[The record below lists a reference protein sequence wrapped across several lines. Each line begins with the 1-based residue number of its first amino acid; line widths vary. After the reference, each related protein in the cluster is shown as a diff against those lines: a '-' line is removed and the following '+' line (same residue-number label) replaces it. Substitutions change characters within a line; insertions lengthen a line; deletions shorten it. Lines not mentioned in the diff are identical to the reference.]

1 MRLGAFD
8 IDRSKLAFLD
18 SGGMGRGAEVGV
30 SGGSSGD
37 LLRLIVAG
45 KAKTRAELALITGLA
60 RSTVSQRVDALV
72 QRGWLVEAGEGPST
86 GGRRP
91 TVLEFNRDGGIV
103 LVADVGATHSRLAL
117 ADLAGTPLAET
128 RGDMDVASGPHE
140 VLDWVYGRFQALLGE
155 VGRAESDVRGIGMG
169 VPTPV
174 EFATGRPVHPPI
186 MPGWDNFGIPGWFRE
201 RLDVPVLVD
210 NDVNILAMGEYWTNW
225 REQESLLFIK
235 VGTGIGC
242 GIIAGRRIHRG
253 AQGAAGD
260 IGHVRVAGYEEIFC
274 ECGNPGCLESVAS
287 GRALARQLTALGVE
301 AKDGRDVVGLVQS
314 GNRDALRL
322 VRDAGRIIG
331 RVLSAAVNLLNPSII
346 VIGGDVAEAD
356 RHLLAGIREA
366 VYGRSTPL
374 ATRALRIEKSVLG
387 DRAGVIG
394 AAIMISERLISPE
407 VVDEALAADAG
418 PGGR

>member
-1 MRLGAFD
+1 MPSKSEARSVLGSA
-8 IDRSKLAFLD
+8 
-18 SGGMGRGAEVGV
+18 GE
-30 SGGSSGD
+30 

-45 KAKTRAELALITGLA
+45 EAKTRSELALVTGLA

-72 QRGWLVEAGEGPST
+72 QQGWLVEGGEAPST

-91 TVLEFNRDGGIV
+91 TVLAFNRGAGIL
-103 LVADVGATHSRLAL
+103 LVADVGATHSRMAV

-128 RGDMDVASGPHE
+128 SGDMDVAAGPPE
-140 VLDWVYGRFQALLGE
+140 VLEWVHRRFQDLLAE
-155 VGRAESDVRGIGMG
+155 VGRSELDVRGVGVG

-174 EFATGRPVHPPI
+174 EFVTGRPIHPPI
-186 MPGWDNFGIPGWFRE
+186 MPGWDNFAIPAWFQE

-210 NDVNILAMGEYWTNW
+210 NDVNIMAVGEHWSHW
-225 REQESLLFIK
+225 REQENVLFIK

-242 GIIAGRRIHRG
+242 GIIAGGRIHRG

-260 IGHVRVAGYEEIFC
+260 IGHVRVAGYEEILC
-274 ECGNPGCLESVAS
+274 ECGNPGCLESIAS
-287 GRALARQLTALGVE
+287 GRALARQLTAMGIG
-301 AKDGRDVVGLVQS
+301 AKHGRDVVRLVKS

-322 VRDAGRIIG
+322 VRDAGRLIG
-331 RVLSAAVNLLNPSII
+331 RVLSAAVNLLNPATI

-356 RHLLAGIREA
+356 QHLLAGIREA
-366 VYGRSTPL
+366 VYERSTPL
-374 ATRALRIEKSVLG
+374 ATRALKIEKSVLG
-387 DRAGVIG
+387 DRAGIAG

-407 VVDEALAADAG
+407 AVDEALASDAG

>member
-1 MRLGAFD
+1 ME
-8 IDRSKLAFLD
+8 
-18 SGGMGRGAEVGV
+18 GRPEAGI
-30 SGGSSGD
+30 SIGSSGD

-45 KAKTRAELALITGLA
+45 KATTRAELALVTGLA

-72 QRGWLVEAGEGPST
+72 RRGWLVEAGEAPST

-91 TVLEFNRDGGIV
+91 TVLAFNRDGGIV
-103 LVADVGATHSRLAL
+103 LVADVGATHSRIAV
-117 ADLAGTPLAET
+117 ADLAGTPLAEA
-128 RGDMDVASGPHE
+128 RGDMDVASGPHKALE
-140 VLDWVYGRFQALLGE
+140 WVHGRFLGLLAE

-186 MPGWDNFGIPGWFRE
+186 MPGWDDFGIPEWFRE
-201 RLDVPVLVD
+201 RLDAPVLVD
-210 NDVNILAMGEYWTNW
+210 NDVNIMAVGEHWSNW
-225 REQESLLFIK
+225 SDQESLLFIK

-260 IGHVRVAGYEEIFC
+260 IGHIRVAGYEEILC
-274 ECGNPGCLESVAS
+274 ECGNHGCLESVAS
-287 GRALARQLTALGVE
+287 GRALARQLTAHGIE
-301 AKDGRDVVGLVQS
+301 AKDGRDVVGLVKS
-314 GNRDALRL
+314 GNREALRL

-356 RHLLAGIREA
+356 QHLLAGIREA

-374 ATRALRIEKSVLG
+374 ATRALKIEKSVLG
-387 DRAGVIG
+387 DRAGIVG
-394 AAIMISERLISPE
+394 AAIMTGERLISPE

-418 PGGR
+418 PGRR

>member
-1 MRLGAFD
+1 MPS
-8 IDRSKLAFLD
+8 RSDA
-18 SGGMGRGAEVGV
+18 RV
-30 SGGSSGD
+30 SVASPGD

-45 KAKTRAELALITGLA
+45 QAKTRAELALITGLA

-72 QRGWLVEAGEGPST
+72 EQGWLVEAGEAPST

-91 TVLEFNRDGGIV
+91 TVLAFNRGAGAV
-103 LVADVGATHSRLAL
+103 LVADVGATHSRIAI
-117 ADLAGTPLAET
+117 ADLAGTPLAEAS
-128 RGDMDVASGPHE
+128 GDLDVAAGPHA
-140 VLDWVYGRFQALLGE
+140 VLEWIHERFRDLLAE
-155 VGRAESDVRGIGMG
+155 VGREESDVRGIGIG

-186 MPGWDNFGIPGWFRE
+186 MPGWDDFDIPGWFRE

-210 NDVNILAMGEYWTNW
+210 NDVNIMAVGEHWSHW
-225 REQESLLFIK
+225 RDEENLLFVK

-242 GIIAGRRIHRG
+242 GVIAGRRIHRG

-260 IGHVRVAGYEEIFC
+260 VGHVRVVGYEEILC
-274 ECGNPGCLESVAS
+274 ECGNPGCLESIAS
-287 GRALARQLTALGVE
+287 GRALARQLAALGIG
-301 AKDGRDVVGLVQS
+301 AKNGRDVVRLVKA

-322 VRDAGRIIG
+322 VRDAGRLIG
-331 RVLSAAVNLLNPSII
+331 RVLSAAVNLLNPAII
-346 VIGGDVAEAD
+346 VIGGDVAGAD
-356 RHLLAGIREA
+356 QHLLAGIREA

-387 DRAGVIG
+387 DRAGIIG

-418 PGGR
+418 SGGR

>member
-1 MRLGAFD
+1 MP
-8 IDRSKLAFLD
+8 
-18 SGGMGRGAEVGV
+18 SGSETRV
-30 SGGSSGD
+30 SVSSPGD

-45 KAKTRAELALITGLA
+45 QAKTRAELAMITGLA

-72 QRGWLVEAGEGPST
+72 EQGWLVEAGEAPST

-91 TVLEFNRDGGIV
+91 TVLAFNRSAGIV
-103 LVADVGATHSRLAL
+103 LVADVGATHSRIAI

-128 RGDMDVASGPHE
+128 SDDMDVAAGPHT
-140 VLDWVYGRFQALLGE
+140 VLEWIYERFRGLLAE
-155 VGRAESDVRGIGMG
+155 VGRGESDVRGIGMG

-186 MPGWDNFGIPGWFRE
+186 MPGWDNFEIPGWFRE

-210 NDVNILAMGEYWTNW
+210 NDVNIMAVGEHWSHW
-225 REQESLLFIK
+225 RDQENLLFVK

-242 GIIAGRRIHRG
+242 GVIAGRRIHRG

-260 IGHVRVAGYEEIFC
+260 VGHVRVVGYEEILC
-274 ECGNPGCLESVAS
+274 ECGNPGCLESIAS
-287 GRALARQLTALGVE
+287 GRALARQLAALGIG
-301 AKDGRDVVGLVQS
+301 AKNGRDVVRLVKA

-322 VRDAGRIIG
+322 VRDAGRLIG
-331 RVLSAAVNLLNPSII
+331 RVLSAAVNLLNPAII

-356 RHLLAGIREA
+356 QHLLAGIREA
-366 VYGRSTPL
+366 VYERSTPL
-374 ATRALRIEKSVLG
+374 ATRALKIEKSVLG
-387 DRAGVIG
+387 DRAGIVG

-418 PGGR
+418 SGGR

>member
-1 MRLGAFD
+1 MARPPEA
-8 IDRSKLAFLD
+8 
-18 SGGMGRGAEVGV
+18 GV
-30 SGGSSGD
+30 SIGSSGD

-72 QRGWLVEAGEGPST
+72 QRGWLVEAGEAPST

-91 TVLEFNRDGGIV
+91 TVLAFNRDGGII
-103 LVADVGATHSRLAL
+103 LVADVGATHSRIAV
-117 ADLAGTPLAET
+117 ADLAGTPLAES
-128 RGDMDVASGPHE
+128 RGDMNVASGPHK
-140 VLDWVYGRFQALLGE
+140 VLEWVYDRFQALLAE
-155 VGRAESDVRGIGMG
+155 VGRADSDVRGIGMG

-186 MPGWDNFGIPGWFRE
+186 MPGWDNFGIPEWFSE

-210 NDVNILAMGEYWTNW
+210 NDVNIMAVGEHWSNW
-225 REQESLLFIK
+225 ADQESLLFIK
-235 VGTGIGC
+235 IGTGIGC
-242 GIIAGRRIHRG
+242 GLIAGWRIHRG

-260 IGHVRVAGYEEIFC
+260 IGHVRVAGYEEILC
-274 ECGNPGCLESVAS
+274 ECGNHGCLESVAS
-287 GRALARQLTALGVE
+287 GRALARQLTALGTE
-301 AKDGRDVVGLVQS
+301 ARDGRDVVSLVKS

-331 RVLSAAVNLLNPSII
+331 RVLAAAVNLLNPAII

-356 RHLLAGIREA
+356 QHLLAGIREA

-374 ATRALRIEKSVLG
+374 ATRALKIEKSVLG
-387 DRAGVIG
+387 DRAGMVG
-394 AAIMISERLISPE
+394 GAIMISERLISPE
-407 VVDEALAADAG
+407 VVDGALAFDAG
-418 PGGR
+418 REGGEGRR

>member
-1 MRLGAFD
+1 M
-8 IDRSKLAFLD
+8 
-18 SGGMGRGAEVGV
+18 GGRPEAGISFA
-30 SGGSSGD
+30 SSGD
-37 LLRLIVAG
+37 LLRLIVAR

-72 QRGWLVEAGEGPST
+72 QRGWLVEAGEAPST

-91 TVLEFNRDGGIV
+91 TVLAFNRDGGMV
-103 LVADVGATHSRLAL
+103 LVADVGATHSRIAV

-128 RGDMDVASGPHE
+128 RGDMEVASGPHK
-140 VLDWVYGRFQALLGE
+140 VLEWVHEQFQALLAE
-155 VGRAESDVRGIGMG
+155 VGRAETDVRGIGMG

-186 MPGWDNFGIPGWFRE
+186 MPGWDNFGIPEWFRE

-210 NDVNILAMGEYWTNW
+210 NDVNIMAVGEHWSNW
-225 REQESLLFIK
+225 ADQESLLFIK

-260 IGHVRVAGYEEIFC
+260 IGHIRVAGYEEILC

-287 GRALARQLTALGVE
+287 GRALARQLTAEGIE
-301 AKDGRDVVGLVQS
+301 ARDGRDVVGLVKS
-314 GNRDALRL
+314 GNREALRL

-346 VIGGDVAEAD
+346 VVGGDVAEAD
-356 RHLLAGIREA
+356 QHLLAGIREA

-374 ATRALRIEKSVLG
+374 ATRALKIEKSVLG
-387 DRAGVIG
+387 DRAGIVG
-394 AAIMISERLISPE
+394 AAIMIGERLISPE
-407 VVDEALAADAG
+407 VVDEALASDAG